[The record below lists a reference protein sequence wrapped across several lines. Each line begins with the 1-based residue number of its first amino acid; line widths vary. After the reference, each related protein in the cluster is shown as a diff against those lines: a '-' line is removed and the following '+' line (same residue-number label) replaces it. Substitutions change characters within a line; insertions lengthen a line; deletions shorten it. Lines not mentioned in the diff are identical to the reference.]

1 MGSRYLSSQGR
12 ILVLEPEFGRPHHLT
27 RATKGSEPSSRAVG
41 AVASDGNPVCYPL
54 VKKAKQMRH
63 TFHFVAVRR
72 RMPAAQVLPSAT
84 RPRLFAGD

>member
-1 MGSRYLSSQGR
+1 MANS
-12 ILVLEPEFGRPHHLT
+12 LT
-27 RATKGSEPSSRAVG
+27 RCLTLPHALRKRRVRRIQAMPAL
-41 AVASDGNPVCYPL
+41 CYAL
-54 VKKAKQMRH
+54 VKKAQQMQH